1 MKRSML
7 SLVAIATMPL
17 VVGSALAQDK
27 GVLDPA
33 EMMAQYAEMSKPG
46 PEHKLLEPFV
56 GEWNVKASMWMDPS
70 APANESTATAKTEW
84 IMDGRYQRMT
94 YKGEVMG
101 SRFTGESISGFNK
114 VTGEYFGSWIDSMST
129 SMGISHGSVSSD
141 GKTFTYHG
149 EYDDPMTGGKM
160 KTREVIQIHNN
171 DKFTMTAYTLNDD
184 GTEFKHMVLEYS
196 RKK

>member
-7 SLVAIATMPL
+7 SLVAAATVPL
-17 VVGSALAQDK
+17 FVGCAIAQDT

-33 EMMAQYAEMSKPG
+33 DMMQQYAEMSKPG

-56 GEWNVKASMWMDPS
+56 GEWNVKAKFWMDPS
-70 APANESTATAKTEW
+70 APAEESTATAKTEW
-84 IMDGRYQRMT
+84 IMDGRYQRMK
-94 YKGEVMG
+94 YEGDFMG
-101 SRFTGESISGFNK
+101 NRFNGESISGYNK
-114 VTGEYFGSWIDSMST
+114 VTGEYFATWIDSMST
-129 SMGISHGSVSSD
+129 GMSTSRGSASSD

-160 KTREVIQIHNN
+160 KSREVIQVHSN
-171 DKFTMTAYTLNDD
+171 DRFTMTGYQLKDD
-184 GTEFKHMVLEYS
+184 GTEFKHMVLEYT